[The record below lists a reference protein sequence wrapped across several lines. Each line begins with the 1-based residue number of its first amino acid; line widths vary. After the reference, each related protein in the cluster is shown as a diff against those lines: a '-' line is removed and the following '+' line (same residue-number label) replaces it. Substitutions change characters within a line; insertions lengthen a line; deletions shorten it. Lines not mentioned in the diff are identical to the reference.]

1 MEGGVMTFNA
11 QYTLETGAAKKRKR
25 EEEVAYWSS
34 LNGSVVVKSI
44 KGDDDG
50 E

>member
-1 MEGGVMTFNA
+1 MTFNA

-25 EEEVAYWSS
+25 EEEVAYWNS
-34 LNGSVVVKSI
+34 LNGPVVVENI
-44 KGDDDG
+44 KGDNNG